1 MFMRTVVRWVV
12 SPGYSERSPSERSKQ
27 KIKILVSDFG
37 KRGKKKMLV
46 LAMSKKDSE
55 YLYIANTACKVSKA
69 SAKTICEILNKCQFA
84 YSKYPGSV
92 WYIHEVD
99 KYDTAFDYAQYQKFT
114 IRKGIVKYI
123 EC

>member
-1 MFMRTVVRWVV
+1 
-12 SPGYSERSPSERSKQ
+12 
-27 KIKILVSDFG
+27 
-37 KRGKKKMLV
+37 MLV

-55 YLYIANTACKVSKA
+55 YLYIARTACKVSKA
-69 SAKTICEILNKCQFA
+69 SAKTICDILNKCQFA
-84 YSKYPGSV
+84 YSKHPGSV

-114 IRKGIVKYI
+114 IRKGIVKYV